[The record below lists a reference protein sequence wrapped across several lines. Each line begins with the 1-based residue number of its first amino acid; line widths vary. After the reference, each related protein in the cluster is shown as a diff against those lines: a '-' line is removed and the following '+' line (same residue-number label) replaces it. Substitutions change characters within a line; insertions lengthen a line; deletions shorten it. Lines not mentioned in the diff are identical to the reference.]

1 MYLDSS
7 LTASFGI
14 SLAMEIVNSKGPV
27 LSNWEVFG
35 LLQDLCS
42 QESKGRRSFAKTQ
55 THLANI
61 AYDTLHY
68 LQKTPCRNQSPEIIH
83 TFLEAIKDFKLTK
96 AEKLQLINLRPTTP
110 VEMQLIIED
119 SEERLTEEQVDQLI
133 ELVEHHLPD
142 DPQQMVNGKPNQ

>member
-1 MYLDSS
+1 
-7 LTASFGI
+7 
-14 SLAMEIVNSKGPV
+14 MEVVNSKGAV

-35 LLQDLCS
+35 LLKDLC
-42 QESKGRRSFAKTQ
+42 QQDVKGRRNLAKTQ

-61 AYDTLHY
+61 AFDTLKY
-68 LQKTPCRNQSPEIIH
+68 LEKTPCRNQSPEVIH
-83 TFLEAIKDFKLTK
+83 GFLESVKDFKLTK

-133 ELVEHHLPD
+133 ALVEHHLPD
-142 DPQQMVNGKPNQ
+142 NPQHLVNGKPNQ